1 MADSDLLKAQKEAAK
16 KAQEDT
22 NRQLA
27 AINKLI
33 DGNKGEAKDRVKLL
47 KMQDDLKKT
56 QQTLSGDL
64 GKNISD
70 MKDGFANTVNGMVN
84 QTFGPLGGMVTSLTT
99 GFFKRG
105 KENRENL
112 TQNEM
117 QNDNAKEMIVKLG
130 GIQEAVE
137 GVDKKTLAP
146 DKDIDNKKAAANGGE
161 VVAGE
166 EESKGFGIMLLRF
179 LGMVGAAIAGLAAGA
194 AVGVVGYLTG
204 WVKLLGKTI
213 TGLISKIPTPK
224 WLDEVIDA
232 LKNFGGKAFTRI
244 KNFFV
249 GETSVFKR
257 IGKTLDTVT
266 DAVKGFTGG
275 VFGRISKFFTGEASV
290 FKRIGTIVDTVTD
303 SVKGFTGG
311 IFTRI
316 GTFFKNIQPKWLTD
330 IIDASSDALKSFKG
344 AKGAAGGGIFS
355 KIGGVFKSLGG
366 IGDTLMAPIKAVM
379 DFFPGGGAKGGGGII
394 SKVLKFLLPF
404 GDVFRNFAK
413 LGAKLI
419 APLNIII
426 GIFDAGFEA
435 KDAYDK
441 SDGFFATL
449 FNGIIGA
456 IGGFIDGAI
465 LSLLDLVK
473 DGVAWVA
480 GALGFKDVEKKLDSF
495 SFSKIFNEWL
505 DDVYAFINKLFNNPL
520 EMLRGVANS
529 ILGETITTKLF
540 GDSPEAQAAE
550 LKKQFEEQRKELS
563 EMKQKTSVTGAKTGI
578 GAESDLSFKKRV
590 SAETAEMN
598 ILAGKMKDLE
608 EKYGKDV
615 FKGTAA
621 RGGFI
626 VNQPTYLPNSGV
638 VVGEHGTYSGG
649 AAYGGIADG
658 GPEAVIPLSSS
669 RAGAFID
676 PMARSVAGQVI
687 NQLAMERIGMGADG
701 GGGAT
706 VVTDARSS
714 QTNNNTTVINNP
726 SPIGQTLPDE
736 GRDFVSKVA

>member
-1 MADSDLLKAQKEAAK
+1 MADSDLIKAQNEAAK
-16 KAQEDT
+16 QAKEDT
-22 NRQLA
+22 NRQIA
-27 AINKLI
+27 AISKLVEQGK
-33 DGNKGEAKDRVKLL
+33 GNSKDRVKLL
-47 KMQDDLKKT
+47 KMQSDLKQT

-105 KENRENL
+105 KENRDNL

-137 GVDKKTLAP
+137 GVNKKTLAP
-146 DKDIDNKKAAANGGE
+146 DKDIDNKKSAANGGE
-161 VVAGE
+161 VDAGK
-166 EESKGFGIMLLRF
+166 EESEGFGIMLLRF
-179 LGMVGAAIAGLAAGA
+179 LGIVGAAIAGLAAGA

-204 WVKLLGKTI
+204 WVKLLGKTV

-232 LKNFGGKAFTRI
+232 LKNFGGNAFTKI

-257 IGKTLDTVT
+257 IGK
-266 DAVKGFTGG
+266 
-275 VFGRISKFFTGEASV
+275 
-290 FKRIGTIVDTVTD
+290 IVDTVTD

-311 IFTRI
+311 VFGKISKFFTGESSVFKRIGTIVDTVMDSVKGFTGGIFTKI

-330 IIDASSDALKSFKG
+330 IIDAGSDALKSFKG
-344 AKGAAGGGIFS
+344 AKGTAGGGIFS

-366 IGDTLMAPIKAVM
+366 IGDTLMSPIKAVM
-379 DFFPGGGAKGGGGII
+379 DFFPGGGAAKGGGGII
-394 SKVLKFLLPF
+394 SKILGFLMPF
-404 GDVFRNFAK
+404 KSVFSTFAR
-413 LGAKLI
+413 LGAKLV
-419 APLNIII
+419 APLNIIL

-435 KDAYDK
+435 KDAVEK
-441 SDGFFATL
+441 SDGFFASL
-449 FNGIIGA
+449 LNGIIGA
-456 IGGFIDGAI
+456 LGGFIDGAV

-473 DGVAWVA
+473 DGVSWVA
-480 GALGFKDVEKKLDSF
+480 GKFGFEEIEKSLDSF
-495 SFSKIFNEWL
+495 SFSEIFNNILDSIYKFVNKIFNSPGELLKSGGEALKGMLPSWMGG
-505 DDVYAFINKLFNNPL
+505 NP
-520 EMLRGVANS
+520 E
-529 ILGETITTKLF
+529 
-540 GDSPEAQAAE
+540 
-550 LKKQFEEQRKELS
+550 
-563 EMKQKTSVTGAKTGI
+563 
-578 GAESDLSFKKRV
+578 
-590 SAETAEMN
+590 
-598 ILAGKMKDLE
+598 GK
-608 EKYGKDV
+608 
-615 FKGTAA
+615 A

-626 VNQPTYLPNSGV
+626 VNQPTYLPNSGI
-638 VVGEHGTYSGG
+638 VVGEHGTYSGRG
-649 AAYGGIADG
+649 AAGGGIADG
-658 GPEAVIPLSSS
+658 GPEAIIPLSST

-676 PMARSVAGQVI
+676 PMARSIAGQVM
-687 NQLAMERIGMGADG
+687 NQLAMERIGMGGAG